1 MRVTFRSWRPRI
13 TIKVLIVVLSMLC
26 VVIVTGSLLVM
37 SFYLSRNVLMQD
49 AQNYNAAYAKKQ
61 ADSISQFVGA
71 TERRMAFSAT
81 VIASDFDNPSTRD
94 REVQRLKRQDDSFN
108 SVVLVDHSGV
118 VIATDPD
125 LGLLGNV
132 LTSSNHQLMQARR
145 EPLLSQPFV
154 ATSGRLTVS
163 LSQPIWDEQ
172 AKYLG
177 YLTGTIYLQEPNV
190 LGRMLAEHYYRDG
203 SQVYVVDGQAC
214 QSPGMPL

>member
-49 AQNYNAAYAKKQ
+49 AQNYNAAYA
-61 ADSISQFVGA
+61 
-71 TERRMAFSAT
+71 
-81 VIASDFDNPSTRD
+81 
-94 REVQRLKRQDDSFN
+94 
-108 SVVLVDHSGV
+108 
-118 VIATDPD
+118 
-125 LGLLGNV
+125 
-132 LTSSNHQLMQARR
+132 
-145 EPLLSQPFV
+145 
-154 ATSGRLTVS
+154 SGRLTVS

-177 YLTGTIYLQEPNV
+177 YFTGTIYLQEPNV